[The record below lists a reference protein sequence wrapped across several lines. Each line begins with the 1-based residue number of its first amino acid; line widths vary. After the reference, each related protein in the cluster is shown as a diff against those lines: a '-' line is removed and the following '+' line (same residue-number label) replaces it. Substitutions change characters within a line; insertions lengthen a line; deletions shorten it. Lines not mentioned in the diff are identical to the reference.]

1 MRDHRVPPPN
11 GTRAMARDHE
21 SWVTPAVRTP
31 TRYGWSDRLSRI
43 SLFRRRLL
51 LHATVSNK
59 PHPGPPFAN
68 RPACRAELT
77 GCREVAWPR
86 SCREST
92 VLAGKFWFVTPLG
105 GGEVACSLATL
116 GVVLLLESVG
126 DGPGTVGTKIIAL
139 CTQFCSV
146 VNVCL
151 HMYYYDYYHEYITC

>member
-1 MRDHRVPPPN
+1 MLLFFSAQRKRALVPWHGTAPWHGTWAKAGVHSGRRPIIAVAPAFRISMRC
-11 GTRAMARDHE
+11 
-21 SWVTPAVRTP
+21 
-31 TRYGWSDRLSRI
+31 GWSVRPSRI
-43 SLFRRRLL
+43 SLFRGRLL
-51 LHATVSNK
+51 LHAMVSNK

-68 RPACRAELT
+68 RLDSRAELT

-139 CTQFCSV
+139 CTQF
-146 VNVCL
+146 
-151 HMYYYDYYHEYITC
+151 